1 MNVNYYL
8 NPTEAESQTPSSKQ
22 EERDRDLWSVRDGG
36 AGARGSVLEKMTF
49 AQDHEREDQVSL
61 VESSR

>member
-1 MNVNYYL
+1 MTVSYYL

-22 EERDRDLWSVRDGG
+22 EKRRGDSWSVRDRG

-49 AQDHEREDQVSL
+49 AQDHEREDIVSL